1 MLRITI
7 TDPRTSQTRT
17 HLHQAGAIEFGRG
30 PKQGNVERCVI
41 DGDFISRNHMRIE
54 ELAGGKI
61 QVHNLSTTNPIRLH
75 DQIFIP
81 PGGPARELK
90 LPGRLRLGS
99 LTIHIEED
107 RPINDVPIESLRT
120 LAAPAIR
127 RSQGTSGMTL
137 MSLGSSPPP
146 EVLAEWFEQ
155 IIRVQR
161 AAAGSPEFYR
171 ETARALV
178 EVVGL
183 DRGLVLLRRGES
195 WECVARV
202 AAHDDGGRDAFSS
215 TILRRVL
222 ELRYTVYQNT
232 PTATGAD
239 SLTEVEAVVAS
250 PIFDSTEQIVGVVY
264 GSRNRITGMT
274 GGGIGSLEAQVVQLL
289 ASAVEAGLARQA
301 QEQQA
306 LTLRSQF
313 DQFFSPR
320 LSAELQRNPRL
331 LEGQEREVTVLFS
344 DLRGFSRLA
353 EKLGPRDA
361 CRLVREAMDRFTSRV
376 REFDGVV
383 VDFAGDG
390 MMAMWNAPTDQPEHA
405 VLACRAALAMIGDL
419 PQVSESY
426 RGVMGGALGL
436 GIGINTGQALV
447 GNVGSQTRLKYGPFG
462 HTVNLASRVEGATKH
477 LGVPLLV
484 TGSTRERLGSDFS
497 LRRLCRARLAGID
510 GAVDLFELHAAR
522 RDPAWDERRDTYE
535 KALAQ
540 YEAMQWSS
548 ACQTVQSL
556 LGLQEGH
563 YDLPS
568 LDLVSRAVE
577 CLRSPPEKFDP
588 VFEFR
593 SK

>member
-1 MLRITI
+1 
-7 TDPRTSQTRT
+7 
-17 HLHQAGAIEFGRG
+17 
-30 PKQGNVERCVI
+30 
-41 DGDFISRNHMRIE
+41 
-54 ELAGGKI
+54 
-61 QVHNLSTTNPIRLH
+61 
-75 DQIFIP
+75 
-81 PGGPARELK
+81 
-90 LPGRLRLGS
+90 
-99 LTIHIEED
+99 
-107 RPINDVPIESLRT
+107 
-120 LAAPAIR
+120 
-127 RSQGTSGMTL
+127 
-137 MSLGSSPPP
+137 
-146 EVLAEWFEQ
+146 
-155 IIRVQR
+155 
-161 AAAGSPEFYR
+161 
-171 ETARALV
+171 
-178 EVVGL
+178 
-183 DRGLVLLRRGES
+183 
-195 WECVARV
+195 
-202 AAHDDGGRDAFSS
+202 
-215 TILRRVL
+215 
-222 ELRYTVYQNT
+222 
-232 PTATGAD
+232 
-239 SLTEVEAVVAS
+239 
-250 PIFDSTEQIVGVVY
+250 
-264 GSRNRITGMT
+264 
-274 GGGIGSLEAQVVQLL
+274 
-289 ASAVEAGLARQA
+289 LARQA